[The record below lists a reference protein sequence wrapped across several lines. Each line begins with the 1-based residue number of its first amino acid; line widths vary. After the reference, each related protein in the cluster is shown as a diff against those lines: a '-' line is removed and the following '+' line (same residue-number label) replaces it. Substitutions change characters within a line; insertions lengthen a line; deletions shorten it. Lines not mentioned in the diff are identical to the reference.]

1 MKTKNITT
9 ILGFHE
15 TSSIIKIKKIINTS
29 EVLVSDKGQRFLKI
43 TKDFQI
49 FSKVTAR
56 AGNISGMPKTARS
69 LKQTE
74 LRLMSLPG
82 G

>member
-9 ILGFHE
+9 ILGFHV

-43 TKDFQI
+43 TKSDFQI

-69 LKQTE
+69 L
-74 LRLMSLPG
+74 
-82 G
+82 